1 MGVILIASARG
12 SAADWLQNIQA
23 NPKVRI
29 RVGKRNFEA
38 VAQPTADPNQ
48 IADYLERQ
56 MARNPR
62 LFGRILRMEGF
73 AFFTFPR
80 RPYDS
85 GGKTTDDGD
94 SSGVTWL
101 H

>member
-1 MGVILIASARG
+1 MKSAMGVILIASARG
-12 SAADWLQNIQA
+12 FAADWLQNIQA

-62 LFGRILRMEGF
+62 LFGRILRMEGLPVKPSRF
-73 AFFTFPR
+73 DLVTLAAK
-80 RPYDS
+80 RPM
-85 GGKTTDDGD
+85 
-94 SSGVTWL
+94 VEI
-101 H
+101 HPV